1 MLTTDEGGR
10 RTPFMTGYRP
20 QFFFRTAD
28 ITGNV
33 TLLDG
38 VEVAMPGDILEVGVE
53 LVYPAAMQE
62 GMRFSIR
69 EGGRIV
75 GVGRI
80 TKVA

>member
-1 MLTTDEGGR
+1 
-10 RTPFMTGYRP
+10 MTGYRP

-53 LVYPAAMQE
+53 LVYPAAIQE
-62 GMRFSIR
+62 GMRFSIT
-69 EGGRIV
+69 EDGYPV